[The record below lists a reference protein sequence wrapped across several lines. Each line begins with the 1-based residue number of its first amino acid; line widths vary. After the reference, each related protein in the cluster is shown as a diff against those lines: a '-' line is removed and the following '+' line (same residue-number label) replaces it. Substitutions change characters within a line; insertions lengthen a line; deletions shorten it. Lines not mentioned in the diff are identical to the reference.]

1 VSARPARRPEPT
13 HGRRPSPPGALAT
26 PPAKAARLERRR
38 REQHL
43 RRRRRDLL
51 EDVGMAIVLM
61 IVALICTGGLGV
73 IALIEIPVGAA
84 VIASLVLERR
94 RLKSRRHQ
102 QRRRQTSR

>member
-1 VSARPARRPEPT
+1 
-13 HGRRPSPPGALAT
+13 
-26 PPAKAARLERRR
+26 
-38 REQHL
+38 
-43 RRRRRDLL
+43 
-51 EDVGMAIVLM
+51 MAIVLM